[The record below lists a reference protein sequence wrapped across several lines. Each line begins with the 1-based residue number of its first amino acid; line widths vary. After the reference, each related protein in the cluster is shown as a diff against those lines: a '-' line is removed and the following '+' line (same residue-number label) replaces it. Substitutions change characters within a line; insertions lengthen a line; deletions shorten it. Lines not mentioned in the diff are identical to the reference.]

1 LRFQMAIIQKVYRFE
16 ISDYF
21 SLNQLNEIFHLVPSN
36 SYSAINGY
44 T

>member
-1 LRFQMAIIQKVYRFE
+1 MTVTQKVYRSE

-21 SLNQLNEIFHLVPSN
+21 SLNQLNEIFHLAPSD

-44 T
+44 L